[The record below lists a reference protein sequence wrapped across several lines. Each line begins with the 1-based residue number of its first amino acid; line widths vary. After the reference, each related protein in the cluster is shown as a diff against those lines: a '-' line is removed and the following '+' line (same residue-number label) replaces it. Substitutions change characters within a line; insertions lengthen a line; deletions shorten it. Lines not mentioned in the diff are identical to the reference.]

1 MDIKNKLSFIALS
14 ASVLL
19 SCNHNKTDSS
29 SSDANKEDILI
40 TVADSGTIEAEE
52 HCAPPCVEEIE
63 ENKAGK
69 VEIDTRY
76 FRDLEFED
84 YNYGI
89 KNTMKDTVLN
99 GRYIKYGTA
108 RSNAREHF
116 LNISDLDS
124 YFVAPSGDTIPET
137 CLDGYV
143 ACMMVD
149 PKDGRDMIFVDRN
162 MLIDS
167 LHIRGEASYMGS
179 RIDVMYVGIDKSSD
193 AVRIINDTV
202 VFKAYLI
209 IMDTD
214 ISSVI
219 NLKVLKDRDTTR
231 LWVEDISDQ
240 IVMGDD

>member
-1 MDIKNKLSFIALS
+1 MISLFNDVPVFHNQNHIR
-14 ASVLL
+14 LL
-19 SCNHNKTDSS
+19 DRRETVGHNKT
-29 SSDANKEDILI
+29 
-40 TVADSGTIEAEE
+40 G
-52 HCAPPCVEEIE
+52 APLHHG
-63 ENKAGK
+63 GK
-69 VEIDTRY
+69 G
-76 FRDLEFED
+76 F
-84 YNYGI
+84 
-89 KNTMKDTVLN
+89 
-99 GRYIKYGTA
+99 
-108 RSNAREHF
+108 F

>member
-1 MDIKNKLSFIALS
+1 
-14 ASVLL
+14 
-19 SCNHNKTDSS
+19 
-29 SSDANKEDILI
+29 
-40 TVADSGTIEAEE
+40 
-52 HCAPPCVEEIE
+52 
-63 ENKAGK
+63 
-69 VEIDTRY
+69 
-76 FRDLEFED
+76 
-84 YNYGI
+84 
-89 KNTMKDTVLN
+89 
-99 GRYIKYGTA
+99 
-108 RSNAREHF
+108 
-116 LNISDLDS
+116 
-124 YFVAPSGDTIPET
+124 
-137 CLDGYV
+137 
-143 ACMMVD
+143 
-149 PKDGRDMIFVDRN
+149 MIFVDRN